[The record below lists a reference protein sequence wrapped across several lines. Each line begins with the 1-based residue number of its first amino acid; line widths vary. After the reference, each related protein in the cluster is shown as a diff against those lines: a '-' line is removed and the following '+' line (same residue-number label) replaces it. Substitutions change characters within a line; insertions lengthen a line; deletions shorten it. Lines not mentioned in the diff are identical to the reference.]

1 MNDAHYLMQWA
12 DSFRQVELPNGEV
25 VRGSGDPVILADM
38 LAGIKIDAPKAMA
51 LSVISTLLVVLIA
64 FRARR
69 AGWLALATMF
79 LGMTW
84 LIALLAVAKM
94 HINFL
99 NFVALPIT
107 VGVGADY
114 AVNVMKRHEIERGAD
129 IARTILE
136 TGGAVVLCSLTTFL
150 GYAALLLSTNGAVRS
165 FGAVG
170 ALR

>member
-1 MNDAHYLMQWA
+1 MGGPEPELPAHPGPAGIADSRATSRGHSRNRMGLAVMSSTAAVRGSQLNDAHYLMQWA

-25 VRGSGDPVILADM
+25 VRGSGDPVIWPTCSR
-38 LAGIKIDAPKAMA
+38 GSNGCTQAMA

-84 LIALLAVAKM
+84 LIALLAAAKM

-107 VGVGADY
+107 VGVGAGLRGE
-114 AVNVMKRHEIERGAD
+114 RHEAE
-129 IARTILE
+129 
-136 TGGAVVLCSLTTFL
+136 
-150 GYAALLLSTNGAVRS
+150 
-165 FGAVG
+165 
-170 ALR
+170 